1 MNRRQELE
9 EQVRQLT
16 SAVEEL
22 HLRLAELEVER
33 PAKENAAPP
42 SSRRDFLRLGSA
54 AALGAVGAVALRA
67 APAAAADLGNVVIGQ
82 NNLGETTTSLK
93 GDNVNGGPH
102 PVLAIK
108 DDAFTGLPNPVE
120 GLSAISGPLQ
130 GLGPGTIL
138 APVVS
143 E

>member
-1 MNRRQELE
+1 MNRTE
-9 EQVRQLT
+9 EVEAQVQRLT
-16 SAVEEL
+16 DAVSRL
-22 HLRLAELEVER
+22 QSRLAQLEG
-33 PAKENAAPP
+33 ENTDRSDGSEP
-42 SSRRDFLRLGSA
+42 SSRRAFLRLGSA